1 MSWKSYYT
9 FTRNLELKALEYNT
23 IGKLCTHRRVSN
35 KKSRLSTLI
44 EPNFSSLALGRR
56 LHYCN
61 HYYNIGQAL
70 ILLAFEKP

>member
-9 FTRNLELKALEYNT
+9 LSRNLELKALEK
-23 IGKLCTHRRVSN
+23 KLCTHRRVSN
-35 KKSRLSTLI
+35 NKSRLSTLI